1 MPRAD
6 AQNGAVCGA
15 SLAQLQQVSSNS
27 TQGGS
32 PACWLVTCRCLRKPA
47 LLSLATLEIVLKIY
61 ARWQCRLCATSY
73 LPMQFSQS
81 RIILI
86 VLTISAG
93 WQCCWINFDNF
104 FLYKEIGIASLGASE
119 EDISKLVSCY
129 FFTVEFGICRYK
141 PKLFKNHSV
150 NPDWS
155 IISV

>member
-1 MPRAD
+1 MFEWFLDEWKRKLT
-6 AQNGAVCGA
+6 QKM
-15 SLAQLQQVSSNS
+15 SRLLQI
-27 TQGGS
+27 G
-32 PACWLVTCRCLRKPA
+32 
-47 LLSLATLEIVLKIY
+47 
-61 ARWQCRLCATSY
+61 LC
-73 LPMQFSQS
+73 
-81 RIILI
+81 
-86 VLTISAG
+86 
-93 WQCCWINFDNF
+93 DNF